1 MTPFLR
7 RVSGSLRRRFDR
19 AFPIPAVNANEA
31 TDVHWGKPFLAAEHL
46 KVTAPQTSLPTVAL
60 ELPSRECLFVER
72 GTIWPENGVVAD
84 RHGRAITET
93 AWAPDRFAKHQLI
106 GSFARF
112 PVITSGAKAATA
124 IDYGGW
130 WNNYGHVVLEALPR
144 ILGLHSPECL
154 QLDSVDVHICS
165 LAAPHWRPLL
175 EALIPP
181 NARLCPSPANS
192 RVRCHSVI
200 ALPVISGDIVG
211 FIRGE
216 WLSRFRAAATRAW
229 GPADASQP
237 RKIYVSRRQATHRRI
252 LNEAE
257 LIASLRSFGFVAV
270 ALESLSLAEQYKLF
284 ATAEV
289 VVAPHGA
296 GLTNLIHAP
305 AGCSLV
311 ELFPDD
317 PSLERHYRWLS
328 HSCQQSYTCWS
339 ANVFGIHTDF
349 MVDIDAVVAMAT
361 RKSTA

>member
-1 MTPFLR
+1 MIPSPQ
-7 RVSGSLRRRFDR
+7 RVSAWLGRRFDR
-19 AFPIPAVNANEA
+19 AFPLPLVNANDA
-31 TDVHWGKPFLAAEHL
+31 KDSHWGDPFLLDEH
-46 KVTAPQTSLPTVAL
+46 VEVSSPRTSLPTVAL
-60 ELPSRECLFVER
+60 ELPLRRCLFVEG

-84 RHGRAITET
+84 RHGRAISET
-93 AWAPDRFAKHQLI
+93 AWAPDRFAKHQHI
-106 GSFARF
+106 GSFGRF
-112 PVITSGAKAATA
+112 PVITSDARAATA
-124 IDYGGW
+124 IECGGW
-130 WNNYGHVVLEALPR
+130 WTNYGHVILESLPR

-165 LAAPHWRPLL
+165 LAAPQWRPLL

-192 RVRCHSVI
+192 RVRCRSAI

-211 FIRGE
+211 HIRRE
-216 WLSRFRAAATRAW
+216 WLSHFRAAATRAW

-237 RKIYVSRRQATHRRI
+237 RRIYVSRRQATHRRI

-257 LIASLRSFGFVAV
+257 LIASLRALGFVVV
-270 ALESLSLAEQYKLF
+270 ALETLSLAEQYKLF

-328 HSCQQSYTCWS
+328 HSCQQSYNCWS

-349 MVDIDAVVAMAT
+349 TVDIDAVVAMAT
-361 RKSTA
+361 GQSTA